1 MDIVFEILKYSL
13 PSVFLLLLCYMMLS
27 NFMENEEKRRS
38 YFLKKETQKSALPV
52 RLQAYER
59 MSMFLERITPE
70 RLLLRISA
78 QGMSVQQYRKLLVN
92 SIKQEFEHNLS
103 QQIYMSEEA
112 WNLVVRSK
120 SATVGIINNVA
131 EELNPKGDGLQLSK
145 TLLNRTME
153 MESFPTRKA
162 LAFLKAEVRR
172 DF

>member
-1 MDIVFEILKYSL
+1 MEIVIEILKYSL

-59 MSMFLERITPE
+59 ISMFLERITPE
-70 RLLLRISA
+70 RLLLRVSSK
-78 QGMSVQQYRKLLVN
+78 GMSVQQYRKLLVT
-92 SIKQEFEHNLS
+92 SIRQEFEHNLS

-112 WNLVVRSK
+112 WKLVVTSK

-131 EELNPKGDGLQLSK
+131 EELDPKADGVLLSK
-145 TLLNRTME
+145 TLLNKAME
-153 MESFPTRKA
+153 MESFPTKKA
-162 LAFLKAEVRR
+162 LGFLKAEVKR